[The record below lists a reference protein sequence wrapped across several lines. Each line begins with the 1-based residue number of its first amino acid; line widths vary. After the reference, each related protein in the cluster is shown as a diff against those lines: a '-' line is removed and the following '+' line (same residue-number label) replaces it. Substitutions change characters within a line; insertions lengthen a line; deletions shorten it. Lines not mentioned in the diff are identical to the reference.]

1 MTLSAIVNGVTYPLD
16 DGTYCYWVGDDGLGM
31 APMHR
36 LSERGPLQH
45 GDTDR
50 GYRLDPRMIR
60 LVLDIVATT
69 RASLFSKRTSLM
81 GILSPVNSNVIL
93 QLALDSGTYRI
104 NTNYVAQMAMPSSER
119 LGWNQTVVVDLK
131 ANDPTWYKSTG
142 DSLSFS
148 LAAGGDSLEVP
159 TEIPMVVGGSTINTI
174 TSATNNGSFYTYPTI
189 RITGPIQNCVIT
201 NSTSGDKLD
210 FTGTTISGGDYYD
223 INLRYGYKTVTNAAG
238 TNKIADLT
246 SDSDLATW
254 NLLPDPDA
262 VDGINSIQ
270 VTGIA
275 ASEETNVYLHWY
287 ERYIGL

>member
-262 VDGINSIQ
+262 GDGINSIQ